1 MQDLREYG
9 PDVVPKR
16 IGSGGR
22 NQAKWVMTRDP
33 LTLGQ
38 KIIMVTQLLNNIKK
52 KSHQFIS
59 SLLYEKKLHERKEKQ
74 LKALGL
80 ARGRTHR

>member
-1 MQDLREYG
+1 MG
-9 PDVVPKR
+9 PDAGP
-16 IGSGGR
+16 INLGS
-22 NQAKWVMTRDP
+22 K
-33 LTLGQ
+33 
-38 KIIMVTQLLNNIKK
+38 NNYGHPTFKQYKK